1 MNKSNNQKNKM
12 ANMQRDVDFKVRAI
26 DEEKRTV
33 DLSFSSE
40 QPYQRWFGMEVLSHD
55 PGAVDL
61 TRLQEIGV
69 LLFNHNR
76 DYVLGKILSVSIDAV
91 DKRGIATVQFDD
103 DPQADLIYQKVKNET
118 LKGVSVGYKV
128 DVWEEVSQG
137 STSTNGRV
145 QGPASIATKWMP
157 FEISIVSIPA
167 DETVGVGRD
176 FEDETEQKEIEVIK
190 QKELQALRRR
200 ISNKILINF

>member
-1 MNKSNNQKNKM
+1 MSNM
-12 ANMQRDVDFKVRAI
+12 HRDIDFKVRAI

-55 PGAVDL
+55 SGAVDL

-76 DYVLGKILSVSIDAV
+76 DYVLGKILSVSIDPV

-128 DVWEEVSQG
+128 DVWEEVSSG
-137 STSTNGRV
+137 SVSSNGRV
-145 QGPASIATKWMP
+145 QGPASIATKWIP
-157 FEISIVSIPA
+157 FEISIVSVPA
-167 DETVGVGRD
+167 DETVGVSRD
-176 FEDETEQKEIEVIK
+176 LDDESEQKEIA
-190 QKELQALRRR
+190 QKDLQALRQR
-200 ISNKILINF
+200 ISNKILINI